1 MSEPIL
7 LPVKSVLT
15 GVLLVFLVVLSA
27 MVTARRAALGG
38 IQFGDADDDVLRR
51 RIRAHANFVEITP
64 MIILGIGLME
74 LAGAPSALLWGFA
87 TVFLIGRFLHF
98 LRMSVGNPWIGLFSI
113 ITPAR
118 DLPLGRRMASVPRVV
133 RGLAGQAAQIWH
145 SRLWRRCVGHDNLR
159 FPIGHGDVRRRRAL
173 PHFVSFLRVHE
184 AACGFASGSRSVP
197 GLEV

>member
-1 MSEPIL
+1 MSEPML

-87 TVFLIGRFLHF
+87 TVFLIGRFFHF

-113 ITPAR
+113 ITQHVIC
-118 DLPLGRRMASVPRVV
+118 LW
-133 RGLAGQAAQIWH
+133 AGGWLLYHALFAA
-145 SRLWRRCVGHDNLR
+145 
-159 FPIGHGDVRRRRAL
+159 
-173 PHFVSFLRVHE
+173 
-184 AACGFASGSRSVP
+184 
-197 GLEV
+197 